1 MDARRK
7 PSKLDAI
14 REHAIDLVA
23 EAIEDEDIPAAKR
36 ADMALSLLGKAAIK
50 QQDEPKDNEPW
61 EMWFLEEDAE
71 GNVVRRFGYA
81 FARAGTY
88 PKQED
93 AR

>member
-1 MDARRK
+1 MGARRM

-14 REHAIDLVA
+14 RERAIDLVA
-23 EAIEDEDIPAAKR
+23 EAMRDEELPAVKR

-50 QQDEPKDNEPW
+50 QTEPEADREPW